1 MVLRVGINGFGRIGR
16 LVCRAIAEN
25 HSDIEV
31 VGINNPG
38 VNPENMAYLFK
49 NDSVHGKFKGEVI
62 YTEDEL
68 IINEMVIKIFG
79 ERNPANIPWEAVSAE
94 YICESTGLFRT
105 FETASKHLLS
115 GAKKVIISAPS
126 KDENVPMFVKGVN
139 EEKYNSDMLVVSNA
153 SCTTN
158 CLAPLVKVLNT
169 YFSIDEALMTTIHA
183 STSTQTT
190 VDGYSKV
197 RGNVRIGRN
206 MNNIIPTST
215 GAAEAVSK
223 VIPELEG
230 KMTGL
235 ALRVP
240 VSNVSIV
247 DLTVRFHHDTS
258 YENIIQ
264 ALKNESMTS
273 LKGILA
279 VEYEPLVSQD
289 FVHNSHSSI
298 VDVKAGIELNSKFFK
313 ILSWYDNEWGYSN
326 RLVELMKHMYEVDN
340 LEK

>member
-1 MVLRVGINGFGRIGR
+1 MVLRIGINGFGRIGR
-16 LVCRAIAEN
+16 LVCRAIVEN
-25 HSDIEV
+25 HPEIKI

-49 NDSVHGKFKGEVI
+49 HDSVHGKYKGEVI
-62 YTEDEL
+62 FTEDEL
-68 IINEMVIKIFG
+68 IINNRVIKIFG
-79 ERNPANIPWEAVSAE
+79 ERNPENIPWDEVSAE
-94 YICESTGLFRT
+94 YICESTGIFRT

-126 KDENVPMFVKGVN
+126 KDENINMFVMGVN
-139 EEKYNSDMLVVSNA
+139 EEKYNPNMLVVSNA

-169 YFSIDEALMTTIHA
+169 YFSIDEALMTTVHA
-183 STSTQTT
+183 NTSTQPT
-190 VDGYSKV
+190 VDGYP
-197 RGNVRIGRN
+197 RGSSNMRIGRS

-215 GAAEAVSK
+215 GAADAVGK

-258 YENIIQ
+258 YENIIE
-264 ALKNESMTS
+264 AFRNEERT
-273 LKGILA
+273 
-279 VEYEPLVSQD
+279 
-289 FVHNSHSSI
+289 
-298 VDVKAGIELNSKFFK
+298 
-313 ILSWYDNEWGYSN
+313 
-326 RLVELMKHMYEVDN
+326 MKE
-340 LEK
+340 